1 MNLNFKNINIQS
13 KIGFKFSI
21 ASPLQ
26 ILKWSWK
33 KIDSFL
39 ITGQITEPYTLN
51 YKTGIPEP
59 NGLFCER
66 IFGPIKSWQCNCG
79 YFNKNNPIFEAHICS
94 ICGYENNNSILRRY
108 RMGYIYLKSPIAHS
122 WYLKHL
128 IPSFLG
134 VSYETIH
141 YLLYYLFLDDLLNEK
156 NKIKFNEKYN
166 ITQYIFAS
174 NYIQQNLNK
183 LNLIQEYL
191 KFKENLYITFNLIT
205 RKKLIKLI
213 NFLNLFILNNIS
225 PSWLMLDILP
235 VIPAGIRP
243 LLYTNSNNIVVSPL
257 NEVYRLIILKNNRLK
272 RWSKLRNLVPITFE
286 VVEKRKIQQLVDIL
300 LETSN
305 NVNNNNSL
313 TSILK
318 GKYNHFRQYI
328 LGKRVDFSGRS
339 VIVSGPDLN
348 IGNIGLSFAL
358 CINIFKPLLL
368 NFLKKNKSINTIL
381 RASNFIDYSPL
392 VLKRLLTYIL
402 NKEVVMIN
410 RAPTLHRMNIQ
421 AFKPSLVENE
431 SIKLFPLACSGFN
444 ADFDGD
450 QMGIFLIL
458 SNSAKKEA
466 KLNML
471 FEKNIFSPSYT
482 KNIFKFSQNIVL
494 GLNNLLSIRGDSLN
508 KFIFNSVEDAL
519 KSLNHKLI
527 KIDTLILIKSTTYKS
542 KLFKSKKKY
551 ICTTLGRLLIN
562 NLN

>member
-1 MNLNFKNINIQS
+1 M
-13 KIGFKFSI
+13 
-21 ASPLQ
+21 
-26 ILKWSWK
+26 
-33 KIDSFL
+33 
-39 ITGQITEPYTLN
+39 
-51 YKTGIPEP
+51 
-59 NGLFCER
+59 
-66 IFGPIKSWQCNCG
+66 
-79 YFNKNNPIFEAHICS
+79 
-94 ICGYENNNSILRRY
+94 
-108 RMGYIYLKSPIAHS
+108 
-122 WYLKHL
+122 
-128 IPSFLG
+128 
-134 VSYETIH
+134 
-141 YLLYYLFLDDLLNEK
+141 
-156 NKIKFNEKYN
+156 
-166 ITQYIFAS
+166 
-174 NYIQQNLNK
+174 
-183 LNLIQEYL
+183 
-191 KFKENLYITFNLIT
+191 
-205 RKKLIKLI
+205 
-213 NFLNLFILNNIS
+213 
-225 PSWLMLDILP
+225 
-235 VIPAGIRP
+235 
-243 LLYTNSNNIVVSPL
+243 
-257 NEVYRLIILKNNRLK
+257 
-272 RWSKLRNLVPITFE
+272 
-286 VVEKRKIQQLVDIL
+286 DIL